1 MCAFGCKI
9 KVISIDEVVPVE
21 KDCPVWEDEGDGVVT
36 DKQWTE
42 DKIAMWL
49 EGKIARLNALADAY
63 DRDAD
68 KAKNGTMLGARR
80 MSEQERKRWFDFWA
94 FKANTVR
101 ECIEIIRE
109 GVEPPTG
116 FRLVKIVNRGE
127 LPPREIEENNE

>member
-1 MCAFGCKI
+1 MWKRAQNSAKH
-9 KVISIDEVVPVE
+9 SRDEAIGE
-21 KDCPVWEDEGDGVVT
+21 IMDTQFAVWF
-36 DKQWTE
+36 
-42 DKIAMWL
+42 
-49 EGKIARLNALADAY
+49 EGKIARLNALAEAY

-68 KAKNGTMLGARR
+68 KAKEGTMLGARG
-80 MSEQERKRWFDFWA
+80 MSEQERKHWFDFWA

-127 LPPREIEENNE
+127 LPPREIGENNEQ